1 MDNKDKIEHLI
12 SELEKLLKR
21 QNDISKD
28 INSLRVEIDRLHN
41 SGTRQED
48 KASPLD
54 NMTGVKPNQDLSS
67 AKKEIESEL
76 IDKTTPAVNK
86 PQRIQSN
93 VEKFIGENLINKIG
107 IAITVIGI
115 ALGAKYSIEHNLVS
129 PLVRILLGYLS
140 GIVLLGFGFKLRKT
154 YNNYSAVLVS
164 GAISIFY
171 FITYFA
177 YNFYGLFPQMT
188 AFLLMVIF
196 TIFSV
201 FVAIN
206 YNKQVIAHMGLV
218 GGYAVPFLLNEGSG
232 EAVTFFGYIAII
244 NTGILIISFKKY
256 WKSLFYSAFGFT
268 WLIFFV
274 WYLSSYR
281 LDEHFGQSLIF
292 LCIFFITFYLTFLSY
307 KLIKKEEFRI
317 ENIILLL
324 LNSFIFYGIGYAI
337 LGDHEVGKQLLGVF
351 TIYNAIIHFL
361 VSILI
366 YRQRI
371 IDRNISYFV
380 SGIALVFVSITI
392 PIQLDGNWVTLLWAG
407 EAALLFW
414 IGRKN
419 STYIYEKL
427 SYFLIFLA
435 FFSNLQDG
443 VTIYGAYN
451 AESPNLRIKPLLNI
465 NFLSSLLVSAA
476 FGFVNFIDRNKE
488 YSSHLNPRRQL
499 SKIVSFSIPVIFLFT
514 LYSAFYLEIA
524 NYWNQQFVDSVI
536 IIGEEDLQYQG
547 PYKNNDLMRFKTI
560 WLINYTLFFVST
572 LSFLNIR
579 KLKERS
585 LSTVN
590 LCLIVL
596 SVAIFLTLGLHAL
609 SELRMSYL
617 EQTLSQYYLRG
628 VGNIIIRYIS
638 LAFVALALFISHK
651 PIGQDFLKRNF
662 RIPFDFFLHIS
673 ILWVLS
679 SELINWTD
687 IMESTQYQKLGLSI
701 LWGSYSFLLIVLGIW
716 KKKKYLRIGAI
727 TLFAATLLKL
737 FMYDISH
744 LDTVKKA
751 IVFVLLGI
759 LLLISSFL
767 YNKYKH
773 FISETKKD

>member
-1 MDNKDKIEHLI
+1 MDNKDKIEHLR

-21 QNDISKD
+21 QNDISED
-28 INSLRVEIDRLHN
+28 INSLRVEIDKLHN
-41 SGTRQED
+41 SETRQED
-48 KASPLD
+48 KALPRD
-54 NMTGVKPNQDLSS
+54 YMTGVKPNQDLSS
-67 AKKEIESEL
+67 PKKEIESGL
-76 IDKTTPAVNK
+76 LGRTTPEVNESQK
-86 PQRIQSN
+86 IQSN
-93 VEKFIGENLINKIG
+93 LEKFIGENLINKIG
-107 IAITVIGI
+107 IAVTVIGI
-115 ALGAKYSIEHNLVS
+115 ALGAKYSIEHDLVS
-129 PLVRILLGYLS
+129 PLVRIILGYLS

-154 YNNYSAVLVS
+154 YKNYSAVLVS
-164 GAISIFY
+164 GAISILY

-177 YNFYGLFPQMT
+177 YNSYGLFPQMT

-206 YNKQVIAHMGLV
+206 YNKQVIAHIGLV

-232 EAVTFFGYIAII
+232 EAVTLFSYITII

-256 WKSLFYSAFGFT
+256 WKSLFYSSFGFT
-268 WLIFFV
+268 WLIFFL
-274 WYLSSYR
+274 WYLSRYR
-281 LDEHFGQSLIF
+281 VDEHFGQSLIF
-292 LCIFFITFYLTFLSY
+292 LCIFFITFYLTFLTY

-337 LGDHEVGKQLLGVF
+337 LGDHQVGQQLLGVF
-351 TIYNAIIHFL
+351 TICNAIIHFL

-414 IGRKN
+414 IGRRN

-427 SYFLIFLA
+427 SYFLMFLA
-435 FFSNLQDG
+435 FFSNLQDWA
-443 VTIYGAYN
+443 TMYGTYK
-451 AESPNLRIKPLLNI
+451 AESTNLRIKPLLNI

-476 FGFVNFIDRNKE
+476 FGFINLVNRSKK
-488 YSSHLNPRRQL
+488 YSSYLNPQRRL
-499 SKIVSFSIPVIFLFT
+499 SKIISFSIPAFFLFT
-514 LYSAFYLEIA
+514 LYGAFHLEIA
-524 NYWNQQFVDSVI
+524 NFWDQQFVDSTI
-536 IIGEEDLQYQG
+536 TIGEEDVQYHG
-547 PYKNNDLMRFKTI
+547 LYKNHDLLRFKTI

-585 LSTVN
+585 LGTVN

-596 SVAIFLTLGLHAL
+596 SVVIFLTLGLHAL
-609 SELRMSYL
+609 SELRISYL
-617 EQTLSQYYLRG
+617 EQTLSQYYQRG
-628 VGNIIIRYIS
+628 IGNISLRYIS
-638 LAFVALALFISHK
+638 LAFVALALFMSHK
-651 PIGQDFLKRNF
+651 YIGQDFLKRNF
-662 RIPFDFFLHIS
+662 RIPFDFFLHTS

-701 LWGSYSFLLIVLGIW
+701 LWGSYSFWLIVLGIW

-737 FMYDISH
+737 FIYDISH
-744 LDTVKKA
+744 LDTFKKA

-773 FISETKKD
+773 IISETKKN